1 MKNHI
6 EKRITIAPGVCGGRP
21 TIRGMRITVADVLEL
36 LAGGMTVDQILGDF
50 PYLEKE
56 DIQACLEY
64 ASLAAKHEEIRLHR
78 ENAA

>member
-1 MKNHI
+1 MKNLI
-6 EKRITIAPGVCGGRP
+6 EERIKIVPGVCGGRP

-36 LAGGMTVDQILGDF
+36 LAGGMAVDQILEDY

-64 ASLAAKHEEIRLHR
+64 AAQAAKHEELRLHR
-78 ENAA
+78 ENVA